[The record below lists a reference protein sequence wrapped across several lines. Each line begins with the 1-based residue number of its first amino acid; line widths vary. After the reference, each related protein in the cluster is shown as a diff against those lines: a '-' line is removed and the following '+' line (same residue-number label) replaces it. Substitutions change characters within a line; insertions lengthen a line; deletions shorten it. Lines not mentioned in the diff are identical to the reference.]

1 MSQDQNESQLDPC
14 ASVKKRAVANSKP
27 PLTDSLEIAEKQRLL
42 KLIRSRGQI
51 PKVPECDGFHIP
63 RLKDIQG
70 DVILRFPK
78 KNQRFL
84 FFRIKDKKEADF
96 KKQLAEFNRDYA
108 TSAEQVKD
116 NMLEIAV
123 AKDKKI
129 ENKRY
134 EATVEKKPFDSSK
147 VKMEDKDLIP
157 FTQHLIGFSKA
168 GLKKLVGDVKTGDDK
183 FDEHCM
189 LKDKAYLGD
198 QSQWRFPF
206 ASGEKDAQISTNIDG
221 VISIASS
228 SIDGCNTSSKCMKKL
243 FGDCC
248 ETTVKSADT
257 EPGETEEKAKE
268 EEWKW
273 MVEGKVRPKEHTGHE
288 HFGFLDGISQPSIR
302 DIEHPLPGQTV
313 VDAGVIVMGYPGDP
327 VPKSKRPDWAIGGTM
342 MVLRKLQQDVIA
354 FDDYCERNGNNEK
367 DEKDNSQLE
376 KFIPG
381 GKDTVTELKRRIGDE
396 IKREIDIDIDTAIK
410 EKVTEKLSAT
420 TAGKKS
426 PDEMS
431 DAEKKI
437 KDDIEKEVTQEVEKT
452 RAKKKE
458 DKAGEEDKRLNK
470 LAVDLFA
477 ARFVGRWKSGAPL
490 PLAPFRDNPDL
501 GKDPKR
507 NNDFEYSLRG
517 GADDASTNNGK
528 SANDPSE
535 YYCPFAAH
543 TRKMAPRN
551 LGPFVSRQFLN
562 ASVIIRSG
570 IPYGPEVEDPERTEW
585 KVKKNAA
592 KDAVKAWKEKA
603 KADGVQAA
611 GEEPTDYVPENDRGL
626 LFVCYSSD
634 LNSGFVR
641 QTTGFGNNDFF
652 PITSLNPTKHGQ
664 DPIIGGPPAKK
675 SPQVPMEVEP
685 KTIGTNGQVGIQPTT
700 PYTVSKDQQ
709 VNYRVKVGKG
719 ETEKEFE
726 VSGFAREVPKNPP
739 FDADNPFFVTS
750 RGGEYFFVP
759 SIPTLEAWASSAT
772 A

>member
-1 MSQDQNESQLDPC
+1 
-14 ASVKKRAVANSKP
+14 
-27 PLTDSLEIAEKQRLL
+27 
-42 KLIRSRGQI
+42 
-51 PKVPECDGFHIP
+51 
-63 RLKDIQG
+63 
-70 DVILRFPK
+70 
-78 KNQRFL
+78 
-84 FFRIKDKKEADF
+84 
-96 KKQLAEFNRDYA
+96 
-108 TSAEQVKD
+108 
-116 NMLEIAV
+116 
-123 AKDKKI
+123 
-129 ENKRY
+129 
-134 EATVEKKPFDSSK
+134 
-147 VKMEDKDLIP
+147 MEDQDLIA

-168 GLKKLVGDVKTGDDK
+168 GLKKLVGDEKTGDNK

-189 LKDKAYLGD
+189 LQDKARLGD
-198 QSQWRFPF
+198 QSQWELPF
-206 ASGEKDAQISTNIDG
+206 ASGENGAEVSTEIDG

-248 ETTVKSADT
+248 ETTVKSADST
-257 EPGETEEKAKE
+257 SGGSGKSKDEGWT
-268 EEWKW
+268 W
-273 MVEGKVRPKEHTGHE
+273 MVEGNVRPGENRGHE

-302 DIEHPLPGQTV
+302 DIEHPLPGQAV

-327 VPKSKRPDWAIGGTM
+327 VPKSKRPGWAIGGTM

-354 FDDYCERNGNNEK
+354 FDDYCEANGKNGV
-367 DEKDNSQLE
+367 DDSQLE

-381 GKDTVTELKRRIGDE
+381 GKETVTELKKRIEQD
-396 IKREIDIDIDTAIK
+396 IK
-410 EKVTEKLSAT
+410 
-420 TAGKKS
+420 
-426 PDEMS
+426 
-431 DAEKKI
+431 
-437 KDDIEKEVTQEVEKT
+437 
-452 RAKKKE
+452 
-458 DKAGEEDKRLNK
+458 LNK

-490 PLAPFRDNPDL
+490 PLAPFKDNPEL
-501 GKDPKR
+501 GADPKR

-517 GADDASTNNGK
+517 GADGA

-543 TRKMAPRN
+543 TRKMAARN
-551 LGPFVSRQFLN
+551 LGPFVSRQYLD
-562 ASVIIRSG
+562 ASVIVRSG
-570 IPYGPEVEDPERTEW
+570 IPYGPE
-585 KVKKNAA
+585 
-592 KDAVKAWKEKA
+592 EKA

-664 DPIIGGPPAKK
+664 DPIIGGPPAPK